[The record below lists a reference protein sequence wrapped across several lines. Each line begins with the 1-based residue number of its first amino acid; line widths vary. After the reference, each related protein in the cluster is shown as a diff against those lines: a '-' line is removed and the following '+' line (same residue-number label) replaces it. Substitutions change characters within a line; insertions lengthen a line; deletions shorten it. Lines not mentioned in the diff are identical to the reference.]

1 MECAGTV
8 SLTQLDGRSYILC
21 VPGRLKWIF
30 RGWKLCIGQ
39 NPALALPK
47 SLILFPLLPD
57 RLFCGLAGIVAI
69 KRPVRREGLLEKMFR
84 LFDEISANGLT
95 PAAAPK
101 SPRGLLGGE
110 AALDMEK
117 ALYAILQDIDLQDAL
132 RQSGGWDDLKGL
144 ADRLDSFLST
154 QVELLEKQ
162 AGEMSVQAAEAVSAR
177 LIKLK
182 DILWGLREDLL
193 KNQDKILALSGSPV
207 GLSEFRTYHRLNF
220 ILNAMDRLEVRGR
233 DSLGLHFGFRLT
245 AEAMDR
251 ARSRLR
257 QAGLDAEFEK
267 RSSGGDLVNRSIRH
281 FRDFIGFTYKTAS
294 VTGELG
300 RNCRE
305 LRQEIAGDAV
315 LKTVAAE
322 GNLDE
327 TCLAHTRWASV
338 GAINI
343 PNCHPVNNST
353 LGPEGEEV
361 PEKSYPFYGRGPW
374 SLEVALNGDIDNYL
388 EIKRASEG
396 AGRFVDLRVTTDA
409 KAIPLAI
416 ESHLLEG
423 NDLKEAFRRAV
434 SSFEGSHAIA
444 MTSNL
449 EPGKIYL
456 ALRGSG
462 QSLFVGI
469 ADSQYIFASE
479 VYGLIEGTP
488 VFIKMDGERPRVEG
502 DPASQ
507 GQIFILSNDKGAGLA
522 GVEAISYDGHSI
534 RITDKDLKT
543 AEITTRDID
552 RGLHRHYLIKEISDS
567 PSSFRKTLLGK
578 FRVSGLTVAFN
589 LGPEIVPEKTRRDLK
604 AGIIRNVFVIGQG
617 TAAVAGSAIAE
628 AMGIYLK
635 GAMNIQARKATDL
648 SGFAADEDLACSLV
662 IAVTQ
667 SGTTTDTNRAVA
679 LAREKGASVIAIVN
693 RRQSDI
699 TTKAHGVFYTSDG
712 RDIEMSVASTK
723 AFYSQIAAGYVLTL
737 FLAEFLNTMP
747 QETIIRELQA
757 LERAPALMSRVIARK
772 EQIREAA
779 WDLVRLKR
787 HWAVVGSGTNKVAA
801 DEVRIKL
808 SELCYKTVSSDI
820 IEDKKHI
827 DLSAEPLILVM
838 AAGSP
843 GIVLEDI
850 VKDTAI
856 FKAHAS
862 RIVVIADEGEKRF
875 DPVADHVISVP
886 RADFPVSVIMNT
898 LAGHLWGYYA
908 AVSLDEQAGHFRK
921 FRVRLSEVLAKHEQM
936 GLDIFQSTADR
947 QLHRVVDEFGAT
959 FNSWRAAGHVANL
972 NVDTATDL
980 TLLFKY
986 AKAILPVEEFRRD
999 FRESREMTPLD
1010 LLDVALGKAIDQ
1022 LSRPVDAIRHQA
1034 KTVTVGTS
1042 RKTPSLRG
1050 VIFDALAALG
1060 FGVENLTQKDIIAVK
1075 RLQPAVAAV
1084 KGYTQYRLEELD
1096 EDGLPTDASMIS
1108 VERRGGLAEGMK
1120 SRADAGAT
1128 LMGTKRTIVK
1138 NKEVYAGSG
1147 RSDGASILIIP
1158 LLGTGY
1164 IFERLLLFHVDFAKD
1179 LGIAQKTEVLGE
1191 KLLEIRNILNEENLT
1206 WNDESI
1212 RDIPMK
1218 FLLGEPAEVIADAIK
1233 KRL

>member
-1 MECAGTV
+1 MVGKTRR
-8 SLTQLDGRSYILC
+8 TI
-21 VPGRLKWIF
+21 
-30 RGWKLCIGQ
+30 RGWKLYVGR
-39 NPALALPK
+39 NPGTAPPK
-47 SLILFPLLPD
+47 SLILFPDLPHT
-57 RLFCGLAGIVAI
+57 LFCGLAGILAVKGPA
-69 KRPVRREGLLEKMFR
+69 RREGLLEKLFL
-84 LFDEISANGLT
+84 LFDQISAKGLAGST
-95 PAAAPK
+95 ARV
-101 SPRGLLGGE
+101 SLRGLLGGE

-117 ALYAILQDIDLQDAL
+117 VLYAVQQDIDLQYAL
-132 RQSGGWDDLKGL
+132 HQSGGWEDLRRL
-144 ADRLDSFLST
+144 ADRLDSFLRS
-154 QVELLEKQ
+154 QVELLEKL
-162 AGEMSVQAAEAVSAR
+162 AGEMSVPAADTASAR

-193 KNQDKILALSGSPV
+193 KNQDNILALCGSPG

-233 DSLGLHFGFRLT
+233 DSTGLHFGFRLT
-245 AEAMDR
+245 PEAMDR
-251 ARSRLR
+251 ALSRLR
-257 QAGLDAEFEK
+257 QAGLAAEFEE

-281 FRDFIGFTYKTAS
+281 FRDFVGFTYKTAS
-294 VTGELG
+294 ITGELG

-305 LRQEIAGDAV
+305 LRQEIAGDAI
-315 LKTVAAE
+315 LKSFIGE
-322 GNLDE
+322 GKLDE
-327 TCLAHTRWASV
+327 TYLAHTRWASV

-353 LGPEGEEV
+353 LSPEGKEV

-374 SLEVALNGDIDNYL
+374 SIEVALNGDIDNYL
-388 EIKRASEG
+388 EIKRSSEG

-409 KAIPLAI
+409 KSIPLAI
-416 ESHLLEG
+416 EAHLLEG
-423 NDLKEAFRRAV
+423 SDLKEAFRKAV

-449 EPGKIYL
+449 EPGRIYL

-488 VFIKMDGERPRVEG
+488 AFIKMDGERPRIEG

-507 GQIFILSNDKGAGLA
+507 GQIFILSNDKGAGFA
-522 GVEAISYDGHSI
+522 GIEAISYDGHSLKI
-534 RITDKDLKT
+534 ADKDLKI

-552 RGLHRHYLIKEISDS
+552 RGLHRHYLVKEISDS

-578 FRVSGLTVAFN
+578 YRISGTTVAFN
-589 LGPEIVPEKTRRDLK
+589 LGPEVVPEKTRRDLR
-604 AGIIRNVFVIGQG
+604 AGKIRNVFVIGQG

-635 GAMNIQARKATDL
+635 SANLNIQARKATDL
-648 SGFAADEDLACSLV
+648 SGFAAEEELARSLV

-679 LAREKGASVIAIVN
+679 MAREKGASVIAIVN

-737 FLAEFLNTMP
+737 FLAEFLNTMSE
-747 QETIIRELQA
+747 ETIVRELEA
-757 LERAPALMSRVIARK
+757 LERSPAQMSRVIARK
-772 EQIREAA
+772 EDIRKTA

-808 SELCYKTVSSDI
+808 SELCYKTISSDI

-862 RIVVIADEGEKRF
+862 RVVVIADEGENRF
-875 DPVADHVISVP
+875 DPVADYVITVP

-908 AVSLDEQAGHFRK
+908 AVSLDEQAGHLRD
-921 FRVRLSEVLAKHEQM
+921 FRVRLSEVLSRHEEM
-936 GLDIFQSTADR
+936 GLDIFESTGDR
-947 QLHRVVDEFGAT
+947 QLHRVVDEFGET
-959 FNSWRAAGHVANL
+959 FNLWRAAGHVANL

-980 TLLFKY
+980 TLLLKY
-986 AKAILPVEEFRRD
+986 ATAKIPAEEFRRD

-1042 RKTPSLRG
+1042 RKFPSLKG
-1050 VIFDALAALG
+1050 VVFDALAALG
-1060 FGVENLTQKDIIAVK
+1060 FAAENLTQKNVLAIK
-1075 RLQPAVAAV
+1075 RLQPAVEAV
-1084 KGYTQYRLEELD
+1084 RGYTQYRLDGLD

-1108 VERRGGLAEGMK
+1108 VERRGGLAEGMS
-1120 SRADAGAT
+1120 SRAETGAP
-1128 LMGTKRTIVK
+1128 LMGSKRTIVK
-1138 NKEVYAGSG
+1138 NREVYAGSG

-1158 LLGTGY
+1158 LLGTRY
-1164 IFERLLLFHVDFAKD
+1164 THERLLLFHVDFAEG
-1179 LGIAQKTEVLGE
+1179 LSFAQKSEVLGE
-1191 KLLEIRNILNEENLT
+1191 KLLEIRNILNEENLA
-1206 WNDESI
+1206 WRDEYI

-1218 FLLGEPAEVIADAIK
+1218 VLLGDAAEVIADAIK
-1233 KRL
+1233 KRI